1 MFAMF
6 SRFAHLLRSPR
17 LHRAAGLFAG
27 LGTAAAAQCHGNH
40 SHDRVAEL
48 EQRLAALEA
57 RYPRSQTT
65 GQNGAVFSWSVEL
78 TDAFPEAARPFEKDM
93 HGGFN
98 EDADTGVVYTGI
110 PGYGLC
116 AISPDLKQW
125 TRLGTDSRL
134 KANIHG
140 LVVFKHGAVK
150 RLALAQNDAQRVLIV
165 DLEGTVLQELGP
177 PVGGEFSFDEANGYY
192 SSRPSMHDRE
202 LRRLGQHRPDFKC
215 TDVTRR
221 SLRSQK
227 AGAGLGRRRLRPRCV
242 RPRAAR
248 ARHAAPPHG
257 PAVGPWACGS
267 DPPAADGE
275 PPSSGHNLGQAPAG
289 TSTAGCTWSPGTARE
304 TSC

>member
-1 MFAMF
+1 
-6 SRFAHLLRSPR
+6 
-17 LHRAAGLFAG
+17 
-27 LGTAAAAQCHGNH
+27 
-40 SHDRVAEL
+40 
-48 EQRLAALEA
+48 
-57 RYPRSQTT
+57 
-65 GQNGAVFSWSVEL
+65 
-78 TDAFPEAARPFEKDM
+78 M

-165 DLEGTVLQELGP
+165 DLEGNVLQELGP

-227 AGAGLGRRRLRPRCV
+227 AGAGLALGRRRLRSAAC
-242 RPRAAR
+242 RPRSPRGAATR
-248 ARHAAPPHG
+248 PCSWPLG
-257 PAVGPWACGS
+257 CGS

>member
-1 MFAMF
+1 
-6 SRFAHLLRSPR
+6 
-17 LHRAAGLFAG
+17 
-27 LGTAAAAQCHGNH
+27 
-40 SHDRVAEL
+40 
-48 EQRLAALEA
+48 
-57 RYPRSQTT
+57 
-65 GQNGAVFSWSVEL
+65 
-78 TDAFPEAARPFEKDM
+78 M

-165 DLEGTVLQELGP
+165 DLEGNVLQELGP

-257 PAVGPWACGS
+257 PAVGPWAAVRTLL
-267 DPPAADGE
+267 PPTASPRVAATTWVK
-275 PPSSGHNLGQAPAG
+275 PLQVPRRPAVRGHRVLRGRLRAERAL
-289 TSTAGCTWSPGTARE
+289 
-304 TSC
+304 